1 VTAIN
6 GLFTM
11 RAEHLP
17 ERRASRSRFE
27 RHFRPT
33 VLNMNNAAAWNLR
46 GIGYETRLAAEQAA
60 RLAGM
65 SLGEWLE
72 DIIAQQAAADAEQDG
87 PGAVNQDAMISE
99 SKAVGAPSTNSRWVA
114 SKNQNGGG
122 RTLHALR
129 ASKRANENEHAIS
142 MALVDRIEALEK
154 RLASHFAGEAPSE
167 GGAPPLSRGDRFRAP
182 SATPPSGPGQRSNA
196 TRRPSEFEANR
207 NSSAPGWQSDQTEM
221 KKIKSTVHAM
231 HRLLEVISRK
241 LAGVEDDAGYTR
253 RFLEAR
259 DPEIGIG

>member
-17 ERRASRSRFE
+17 KRRTSRSRFE
-27 RHFRPT
+27 RYFRPT
-33 VLNMNNAAAWNLR
+33 VLNMNTAAAWNLR

-72 DIIAQQAAADAEQDG
+72 DIIAQQAAADAEQDRA
-87 PGAVNQDAMISE
+87 GAVTQDATILE

-114 SKNQNGGG
+114 SEDQNGGG

-129 ASKRANENEHAIS
+129 ASKRANDNGHAIS

-154 RLASHFAGEAPSE
+154 RLASHFAGETPSE
-167 GGAPPLSRGDRFRAP
+167 GGTPPSSRGDRLRAP
-182 SATPPSGPGQRSNA
+182 SFAPALGPGQRSYA
-196 TRRPSEFEANR
+196 TRRPSEFEANG
-207 NSSAPGWQSDQTEM
+207 NSSAPGRQTDQTETE
-221 KKIKSTVHAM
+221 KIKSTVHAM

-241 LAGVEDDAGYTR
+241 LAGIEDDAGYTR

-259 DPEIGIG
+259 DPELGIG